1 MRLPVSGSDDF
12 CGRVNSESEKLQ
24 SAYLDAIRPA
34 ISAQSFAVMLG
45 DGTVTQVNTFDPQK
59 VRSFYLRL
67 ANAMKYEG
75 WSSSEVSSSDT
86 DDLRRL
92 FFQVNRDIGKYH
104 LVAYFGVQ
112 FHALPY
118 YRVDKRVIEIQKEL
132 SKIAD
137 DASVVFRAM
146 SGDADKALYAELQKK
161 GYADL
166 EFQELFE
173 KMFED
178 EKLVAELDG
187 KAAAVEDQFPQFEE
201 MRRRKSALFA
211 ELKDL
216 VIELYQTS
224 PVSIDHNRLMQGEEG
239 VTTYCDIEVIKNRK
253 TMKREAYLDTGS
265 VSAEW
270 TDKVAAALASVVQ
283 CLKSS
288 A

>member
-1 MRLPVSGSDDF
+1 
-12 CGRVNSESEKLQ
+12 
-24 SAYLDAIRPA
+24 
-34 ISAQSFAVMLG
+34 
-45 DGTVTQVNTFDPQK
+45 
-59 VRSFYLRL
+59 
-67 ANAMKYEG
+67 
-75 WSSSEVSSSDT
+75 
-86 DDLRRL
+86 
-92 FFQVNRDIGKYH
+92 
-104 LVAYFGVQ
+104 
-112 FHALPY
+112 
-118 YRVDKRVIEIQKEL
+118 
-132 SKIAD
+132 
-137 DASVVFRAM
+137 
-146 SGDADKALYAELQKK
+146 
-161 GYADL
+161 
-166 EFQELFE
+166 

-216 VIELYQTS
+216 VIELYQIS

-265 VSAEW
+265 VSTEW